1 MPTPDLPP
9 TTTLPKRKALH
20 ERTGSQTNEQSPT
33 PTLRLVNDQDD
44 TDIYSAT
51 PYPTKPEHVL
61 LPKPVKGKQQQGF
74 VLNSGAGVS
83 DVSFAASTA
92 SPSSDRDYEDD
103 GSFAKGGFQEDGNVT
118 DSYASEISS
127 TVNAAYSSTLTFG
140 DEYDSSQTTIPDH
153 YSRAASQEKRGG
165 SKPLDDGRYSS
176 NELVVLPP
184 STPTIKTVAP
194 ESSSP
199 VEDPGYSPTASES
212 GSYETSSP
220 NIVAHAFTSS
230 PNFVPLQSSSPNIV
244 SIGSSSPNFVVA
256 KSSDSSLSSSDSQGT
271 VRRHSGVRQWDRLF
285 YSRFPSRAPSELSR
299 SPSFPSSPPGP
310 PLSYQR
316 SISSAGLH
324 SSESSSSR
332 PATSSTRSLPS
343 TSDVQAVIS
352 SGTPVQYPVIRP
364 PSSAGS
370 WAESSDSLAPR
381 RSLRSMTNRASGRWN
396 PHLSTV
402 PSEWSGERQ
411 ASLPSPRTLDRV
423 DEPGLSGL
431 ARIGSGRFRRSRT
444 TEPEVGEEQG
454 EHTDSLTA
462 LWSPRLRE
470 KTSGILRQQSSRG
483 SLRSLG
489 RPSSSSSSLIV
500 NTLPAWARV
509 YYKSGAAEFQASA
522 LSLIQGSRASS
533 INSFVVTQ
541 IPMEVSQISQPQPV
555 AIIHAPMELSRP
567 RTRPREAPQ
576 LAIEP
581 VPHQAPQPP
590 PPAKHPADPRS
601 HWVPDPQQEVI
612 QLPSVPPEEIP
623 STWSPHLHPDR
634 RVEHPRR
641 KRWQAPSLSGSVE
654 WAFGRRNIQ
663 VYAFCLGFLIPLTW
677 IIASFIPLPP
687 KPSEFY
693 QDGSDVEQAINE
705 RVALKD
711 ELVYENARWW
721 RNLNR
726 CLSPLGLAIVT
737 VIITLSVLGTR
748 GAL

>member
-1 MPTPDLPP
+1 MMNKMPSPDLPP
-9 TTTLPKRKALH
+9 TTLLPKRKALH
-20 ERTGSQTNEQSPT
+20 ERTGSQTNQQSPP
-33 PTLRLVNDQDD
+33 PTLRLVNEQDD

-61 LPKPVKGKQQQGF
+61 LPKPVKGKEQQGF
-74 VLNSGAGVS
+74 VLNSGTGVS
-83 DVSFAASTA
+83 DLSFATSTA
-92 SPSSDRDYEDD
+92 SPSSEGDYEDD
-103 GSFAKGGFQEDGNVT
+103 GSFAKGGFQEDGNIT

-127 TVNAAYSSTLTFG
+127 TVNAAYSSTLTLG
-140 DEYDSSQTTIPDH
+140 DDPDSSQTTIPDP
-153 YSRAASQEKRGG
+153 YSRATSQEHSGG
-165 SKPLDDGRYSS
+165 SKPDESRRSTSS
-176 NELVVLPP
+176 EAIVLPP

-199 VEDPGYSPTASES
+199 AGAPNYFPTTSDS

-220 NIVAHAFTSS
+220 NIVTYGFASS

-244 SIGSSSPNFVVA
+244 SIGSSSPNLVVA
-256 KSSDSSLSSSDSQGT
+256 KSSDSSLASSGSQGT
-271 VRRHSGVRQWDRLF
+271 VRRHSSARQWDRLF
-285 YSRFPSRAPSELSR
+285 YSRFPSRTPSELSR

-310 PLSYQR
+310 APGYQR
-316 SISSAGLH
+316 SISSVAFH

-332 PATSSTRSLPS
+332 PATASTRSLPS

-352 SGTPVQYPVIRP
+352 RGTPVQYPVIRA

-381 RSLRSMTNRASGRWN
+381 RSLRSMTNRSSGRWN

-423 DEPGLSGL
+423 DEPGPSGL
-431 ARIGSGRFRRSRT
+431 ARIGSGRYRSSRIAG
-444 TEPEVGEEQG
+444 PEDGGERG
-454 EHTDSLTA
+454 EHSDSLTA

-470 KTSGILRQQSSRG
+470 KTSGILSKQSSRG

-489 RPSSSSSSLIV
+489 RPSSSSSSLVI
-500 NTLPAWARV
+500 NTLPSWARV

-533 INSFVVTQ
+533 MNSFVVTQ
-541 IPMEVSQISQPQPV
+541 IPMEVSQPPMAIS
-555 AIIHAPMELSRP
+555 HAPVEISRP
-567 RTRPREAPQ
+567 RTRPREGPQ

-581 VPHQAPQPP
+581 VAQPAPQPP

-601 HWVPDPQQEVI
+601 HWVPDPHQDVI

-641 KRWQAPSLSGSVE
+641 RKWQAPSLSGSVE
-654 WAFGRRNIQ
+654 WAFTRRNVQ
-663 VYAFCLGFLIPLTW
+663 VYAFCLGFL
-677 IIASFIPLPP
+677 LPIGRFSRP
-687 KPSEFY
+687 NATC
-693 QDGSDVEQAINE
+693 SDT
-705 RVALKD
+705 
-711 ELVYENARWW
+711 Y
-721 RNLNR
+721 
-726 CLSPLGLAIVT
+726 GLY
-737 VIITLSVLGTR
+737 
-748 GAL
+748 